1 MARSRTHL
9 LPARRTS
16 TSLTAAIAAAMVG
29 LLVLAGCESGTQEPD
44 APEAEAVEFGAAPM
58 AAPEASESSAAAS
71 RPAGSGSIDP
81 SRFPEELPEGAQ
93 AAIPE
98 NFPSTMPIYP
108 NASPSMGMSGAVNDA
123 ERSGMALL
131 SNDSLADV
139 VAFYQSNLDAG
150 GWEITDTKVMG
161 QNTAITATSDCGT
174 TVLMLRASEDGGT
187 DIYQVTQ
194 GC

>member
-1 MARSRTHL
+1 MARSSTHL

-29 LLVLAGCESGTQEPD
+29 LLALVGCESGTQEPD

-58 AAPEASESSAAAS
+58 AAPEAAAS

-108 NASPSMGMSGAVNDA
+108 NASPSMGMSGAVNDD

-150 GWEITDTKVMG
+150 GWQITDTKVMG
-161 QNTAITATSDCGT
+161 PNTAITATSDCGT

>member
-29 LLVLAGCESGTQEPD
+29 LVALVGCESGTQEPD
-44 APEAEAVEFGAAPM
+44 APEAEAVEFGAT
-58 AAPEASESSAAAS
+58 PEADASSAAAS
-71 RPAGSGSIDP
+71 RPASSGSIDP

-98 NFPSTMPIYP
+98 NFPSTMPVYP
-108 NASPSMGMSGAVNDA
+108 NASPSMGMSGAVNDN
-123 ERSGMALL
+123 ERSGVALL

-139 VAFYQSNLDAG
+139 VAFYETNLDAG
-150 GWEITDTKVMG
+150 GWEITDTKVIG
-161 QNTAITATSDCGT
+161 PNTSITATSDCGT
-174 TVLMLRASEDGGT
+174 TVLMLRTSEDGGT
-187 DIYQVTQ
+187 DIYQLTE